1 MLILDIQS
9 SSKLWNIVIDTSLV
23 LSFSFP
29 MLVFLKGIFE
39 KTFNGDSK
47 FVYGAINWWLTCDR
61 DSKHHRDNQQNL

>member
-23 LSFSFP
+23 HSFSFP
-29 MLVFLKGIFE
+29 MLIFLKGIFE

-47 FVYGAINWWLTCDR
+47 FVYGGINWWLT
-61 DSKHHRDNQQNL
+61 Q